1 MSEFN
6 ISIESGTSKRLPVGN
21 KWSEKDIIVTA
32 TGGKEDLNDVLTE
45 QDDLIEE
52 LKGVLVGKVTG
63 EDVTEET
70 NEYTTKLEALET
82 AITELDAELQGKA
95 SGGVNPEE
103 TSIFDP
109 TKETILKR
117 STASYKDI
125 FLTKTIMACVNTGT
139 YAGYIGCKFDA
150 VVGETYKI
158 SWDKISSSQ
167 ENVFYYESDTILTK
181 VDDHYGTRLE
191 PDDNPFTLTATKPY
205 VYLWLGHPSK
215 PSTAELMLVTGLMVH
230 KA

>member
-32 TGGKEDLNDVLTE
+32 TGGTEDLNADLTE
-45 QDDLIEE
+45 QEALIEE
-52 LKGVLVGKVTG
+52 LKAVLR
-63 EDVTEET
+63 
-70 NEYTTKLEALET
+70 
-82 AITELDAELQGKA
+82 GKA
-95 SGGVNPEE
+95 AGGGVNPEE

-109 TKETILKR
+109 TKETILTR

-125 FLTKTIMACVNTGT
+125 FLTKTMIAYVNTGK
-139 YAGYIGCKFDA
+139 YAGYLGCKFDA
-150 VVGETYKI
+150 VVGDTYEI

-181 VDDHYGTRLE
+181 VDDHYGTRLYPE
-191 PDDNPFTLTATKPY
+191 DNPFTLTATKPY
-205 VYLWLGHPSK
+205 VYIWLGHPSA
-215 PSTAELMLVTGLMVH
+215 PSTAELVLVTGLMVH
-230 KA
+230 KKAEA

>member
-1 MSEFN
+1 MALTDKLSAIGNAIRSKTGKSAKLTLDEMPNEIGNIATSEN
-6 ISIESGTSKRLPVGN
+6 L
-21 KWSEKDIIVTA
+21 D
-32 TGGKEDLNDVLTE
+32 DVLTE
-45 QDDLIEE
+45 QDTLLE
-52 LKGVLVGKVTG
+52 
-63 EDVTEET
+63 
-70 NEYTTKLEALET
+70 KLQT
-82 AITELDAELQGKA
+82 ALQGKA
-95 SGGVNPEE
+95 SGGGVNPEE

-167 ENVFYYESDTILTK
+167 ENLFYYESDTILTK

-191 PDDNPFTLTATKPY
+191 PEDNPFTLTATKPY

-215 PSTAELMLVTGLMVH
+215 PSTAELLLITGLMVH
-230 KA
+230 KKAEA